1 MDTWLLLAVDEITAS
16 SGPLY
21 GATPNIPRHLAKCDE
36 QMWPNPVEASGR
48 RYGVAVADRVESE
61 RWQVA
66 NKRTIHWQGPLR
78 LPRCDNVIMG
88 LRREQFGKHTCMI
101 GRILA
106 CPFAGSV
113 SAC

>member
-1 MDTWLLLAVDEITAS
+1 MDPLLLAGRLPPQRHPPDDVERRRWGRLE
-16 SGPLY
+16 SG
-21 GATPNIPRHLAKCDE
+21 
-36 QMWPNPVEASGR
+36 
-48 RYGVAVADRVESE
+48 
-61 RWQVA
+61 RWQVG
-66 NKRTIHWQGPLR
+66 NKGTIHWQGPLR